1 MRKNSSLQLL
11 PDWFIRYKFVNSLFL
26 GLSVGAI
33 FTIYAPLDP
42 SIYSLGGVALAVA
55 MLIVAR
61 LYHHIMTIS
70 WFFRISLFVEAILF
84 LAIGYFLLSPYT
96 YQTAL
101 LVYVGYQVT
110 FVFGSYL
117 VRAETLLLPSDILLT
132 RLDTAK
138 QLGYLIGMAL
148 SYLFYQIIAHYGIVS
163 NQDKVYYLHYLLL
176 FTEAVVILLIL
187 KSFNYSDTSP
197 KKQQDII

>member
-1 MRKNSSLQLL
+1 MRENSTLQLL
-11 PDWFIRYKFVNSLFL
+11 PDWFIRYKFINSLFL

-42 SIYSLGGVALAVA
+42 SVYSLGGVLLAVA

-61 LYHHIMTIS
+61 LYHRIMTTS
-70 WFFRISLFVEAILF
+70 WFFRISLFVEAVLL
-84 LAIGYFLLSPYT
+84 LAIVYFLLFPYT

-101 LVYVGYQVT
+101 LVYIGYQTT

-117 VRAETLLLPSDILLT
+117 VRAETLLLSSDALLT

-138 QLGYLIGMAL
+138 QLGYL
-148 SYLFYQIIAHYGIVS
+148 
-163 NQDKVYYLHYLLL
+163 
-176 FTEAVVILLIL
+176 
-187 KSFNYSDTSP
+187 
-197 KKQQDII
+197 

>member
-1 MRKNSSLQLL
+1 MKNSASLQLL

-42 SIYSLGGVALAVA
+42 SIYSLGGVALAIA

-61 LYHHIMTIS
+61 LYPHIMTTV
-70 WFFRISLFVEAILF
+70 WFFRISLLVEVVLLLAIL
-84 LAIGYFLLSPYT
+84 YFLLFPYT

-101 LVYVGYQVT
+101 LVYVGYQIT

-117 VRAETLLLPSDILLT
+117 VRAETLLLASDSLLT

-138 QLGYLIGMAL
+138 QLGYLVGMAS
-148 SYLFYQIIAHYGIVS
+148 SYLFYQLIAHYGIDN
-163 NQDKVYYLHYLLL
+163 NQEKVYDLHYLL
-176 FTEAVVILLIL
+176 FGTEMLVIWLII
-187 KSFNYSDTSP
+187 KSFTRGTTP
-197 KKQQDII
+197 AL

>member
-1 MRKNSSLQLL
+1 MKKSSSLELL

-42 SIYSLGGVALAVA
+42 SIYSLGGVCLAVA
-55 MLIVAR
+55 MLIIAR
-61 LYHHIMTIS
+61 LYHKIMTID
-70 WFFRISLFVEAILF
+70 WFFRISIFVEVVLLSAIC
-84 LAIGYFLLSPYT
+84 YFLLHPYT

-101 LVYVGYQVT
+101 LVYIGYQTT

-117 VRAETLLLPSDILLT
+117 VRAETLLLSSDTLLT

-138 QLGYLIGMAL
+138 QLGYLVGMTA
-148 SYLFYQIIAHYGIVS
+148 SYLFYKLIAYYGIEE
-163 NQDKVYYLHYLLL
+163 NQEKVYDLHYLL
-176 FTEAVVILLIL
+176 FVTEVLVIWSII
-187 KSFNYSDTSP
+187 KSFKRTSY
-197 KKQQDII
+197 I

>member
-1 MRKNSSLQLL
+1 MRKNTALRLL

-42 SIYSLGGVALAVA
+42 SIFSLGGVALAVA

-61 LYHHIMTIS
+61 LYHRIMTIS
-70 WFFRISLFVEAILF
+70 WFFRISLFVEAVLF
-84 LAIGYFLLSPYT
+84 LAICYFLIFPYT

-110 FVFGSYL
+110 FIFGSYL
-117 VRAETLLLPSDILLT
+117 VRAETLLLPSDLLLT

-138 QLGYLIGMAL
+138 QLGYLIGMAT
-148 SYLFYQIIAHYGIVS
+148 SYLFYQLIAYYGITG
-163 NQDKVYYLHYLLL
+163 NQDKVYDLHYLLL
-176 FTEAVVILLIL
+176 LTEAVVIWLIL
-187 KSFNYSDTSP
+187 RSF
-197 KKQQDII
+197 KKH